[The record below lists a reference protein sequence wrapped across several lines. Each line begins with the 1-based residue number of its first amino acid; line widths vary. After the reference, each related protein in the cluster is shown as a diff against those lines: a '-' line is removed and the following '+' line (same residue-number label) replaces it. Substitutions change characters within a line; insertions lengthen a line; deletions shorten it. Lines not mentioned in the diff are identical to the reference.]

1 MAVLQ
6 DGLKADRLLDSNK
19 LALPLSS
26 SVKNNDQLRSYALPI
41 IAFGVI
47 MAVLYFGRVF
57 FITAL
62 AAIII
67 AFILDPFVGIL
78 VRIKFPRPVA
88 SGVICVL
95 AALILYFAGLG
106 AYSQIASLIDTMPSL
121 SQRLGELEDAAQQ
134 HIANLEDR
142 VYKIVVP
149 RRQVQQEKKP
159 EPPPPKLPRVRK
171 RGDTPPVTIQTQPA
185 PGVIQEVRIHNDE
198 NPLTTYISQ
207 RIGTFYQALLMA
219 SFVPFLVYFMLS
231 WRDHIH
237 RTFLHFFQGGD
248 RMIAA
253 RSLRGVGDM
262 VRGYVVG
269 NFVLGCILSILS
281 STAFWMMHLEYPLLA
296 GPISG
301 FLSLLPYVGLPLA
314 MAPPLVLMLA
324 SGGSV
329 SKALAIMSIVAA
341 LHLMA
346 LNLFYPKVVGA
357 RVHLN
362 PLVVT
367 FSLMFW
373 GFLWDAAG
381 LLLAI
386 PLTAAIKAVC
396 DNVVTLRPYGRFL
409 GD

>member
-1 MAVLQ
+1 
-6 DGLKADRLLDSNK
+6 
-19 LALPLSS
+19 LALPISPPVNS
-26 SVKNNDQLRSYALPI
+26 TEHLRSYALPI

-47 MAVLYFGRVF
+47 VAVLYFGRVF
-57 FITAL
+57 FVTAL

-67 AFILDPFVGIL
+67 AFLLDPFVGLL
-78 VRIKFPRPVA
+78 VRFKFPRSIA
-88 SGVICVL
+88 SLVVCAM
-95 AALILYFAGLG
+95 AALALYLAGLG
-106 AYSQIASLIDTMPSL
+106 AYSQVAGLVETMPSL
-121 SQRLGELEDAAQQ
+121 SQRIGEVEDAAAQQ
-134 HIANLEDR
+134 ISHLEDR

-149 RRQVQQEKKP
+149 RRQVAQEKKVEVP
-159 EPPPPKLPRVRK
+159 PPPPKPTRNRRK
-171 RGDTPPVTIQTQPA
+171 GDAAQTPATTVPA
-185 PGVIQEVRIHNDE
+185 AGAIQEVRIHTDD
-198 NPLTTYISQ
+198 NPVSAYISA
-207 RIGTFYQALLMA
+207 RIGTFYEALLMA

-231 WRDHIH
+231 WQDHIH

-248 RMIAA
+248 RIVAA

-269 NFVLGCILSILS
+269 NFVLGCMLAGLS

-296 GPISG
+296 GPVSG
-301 FLSLLPYVGLPLA
+301 FLSLVPYVGLPLA
-314 MAPPLVLMLA
+314 MVPPLFALLA
-324 SGGSV
+324 GGGSV
-329 SKALAIMSIVAA
+329 STVFVIVTVVAM

-396 DNVVTLRPYGRFL
+396 DNVVSLRPYGRFL